1 MNNKDRDIAVSVNG
15 IKIVKSI
22 PSRML
27 LTDFLRTIANKKS
40 VRFGC
45 EEGSCGACTVEID
58 GEIVKSCLVLAA
70 SVNGKVIKTVENYH
84 NDKIIENIQEA
95 FVGSHALQ
103 CGYCTSGM
111 IMSAAALIK
120 KSKGAPLSDDEI
132 KTGISGNICRCTG
145 YTNIIHAIK
154 VANSQAKPLG
164 KTELELKETKNWI
177 GQPLQR
183 REDIRLTSGR
193 GRYVDNYQET
203 GDLYAAVA
211 RSNQAHA
218 KIVQIDTSIAEGM
231 PGVNRVI
238 CGEEAKSYWKPLA
251 PTMEL
256 LDLKLPKRYA
266 LATEKTIFYGE
277 ALALIIA
284 DDPYIAED
292 AARSVHV
299 SYEPL
304 PVNTDPQ
311 KSGTLNTDDDG
322 LLYPEW
328 GTNVQVA
335 FDFEHGN
342 IDEKFTSS
350 DLIID
355 EKISSHRYSA
365 MPMETRSARAAYDAA
380 EESIVVRASTQ
391 IPHQMRMAIGQVFGL
406 SESRIE
412 VLAGDVGGGFGAK
425 LSVDSEYFA
434 ILGSI
439 LCERPVNW
447 VETRTEWMHAG
458 PGARDYHTRSRM
470 AFTRTGKILAME
482 TKILADMGC
491 DGAERG
497 AGIGMPLNGG
507 NYAPGPYIID
517 TYRTH
522 VECVVTNKGPYNAYR
537 GYGKDLAN
545 MLIERI
551 LDQAADRLE
560 IDPIEIRR
568 RNLLTSYPFQL
579 VTGPIIENGSLRECL
594 DRLEANMKLSELREQ
609 QIAAVERG
617 RYLGMA
623 LIPYIEPAGA
633 TFPGSTSQNY
643 ESVTVKI
650 ASDGSVHVMTAM
662 QNIGQGI
669 ETAYAQVCADQIG
682 CAIKDVTVSWGD
694 TKAAPFGSGTFSS
707 RGAMFAVGAIINA
720 AEKLLSRIRI
730 GASVLLK
737 CTPEQIIINSGL
749 IINSIDKTQCTFK
762 ELAYAAYVQPGSE
775 IILAD
780 ADSPLLEAL
789 GTYRHPQVNW
799 KADDLGRMQFYPAH
813 ANGAAGALVEVD
825 VETGKIDIKKIW
837 MVADHGVILNPLLL
851 KGQIQGSIVQ
861 QIGGTIYENLEYS
874 ENGVP
879 FATTLKEYGMPT
891 VWTTPEIEIDH
902 LATHSPSTSIGAK
915 GAGEDGSIAT
925 STVLMAAVEDALR
938 PFNAKV
944 MSCPLSPA
952 KIREI
957 IKKATWEKA
966 DG

>member
-1 MNNKDRDIAVSVNG
+1 MNEEQHNISVTVNG
-15 IKIVKSI
+15 IKIVKSVS
-22 PSRML
+22 SRML
-27 LTDFLRTIANKKS
+27 LTDFLRIAANQKS

-45 EEGSCGACTVEID
+45 EEGACGACTIEIN
-58 GEIVKSCLVLAA
+58 GKTIKSCLALAISA
-70 SVNGKVIKTVENYH
+70 NGKVITTVENH
-84 NDKIIENIQEA
+84 CNDKVLEKVQEA
-95 FVGSHALQ
+95 FVSSHALQ

-111 IMSAAALIK
+111 IMSATALIK
-120 KSKGAPLSDDEI
+120 SANGKPLTEDAI
-132 KTGISGNICRCTG
+132 KNGIAGNICRCTG
-145 YTNIIHAIK
+145 YTNVVHAIK
-154 VANSQAKPLG
+154 VANSQAIPLG
-164 KTELELKETKNWI
+164 RTELELGETDNWI

-183 REDIRLTSGR
+183 REDKRLTSGR

-203 GDLYAAVA
+203 GDLYAAVT

-218 KIVQIDTSIAEGM
+218 KIINIDKSAAEAM
-231 PGVNRVI
+231 PGVHRVI
-238 CGEEAKSYWKPLA
+238 CGEEAKNYWKPLA

-266 LATEKTIFYGE
+266 LATEKTVFYGE
-277 ALALIIA
+277 PLALIIA
-284 DDPYIAED
+284 DNPYIAED
-292 AARSVHV
+292 AARSVNV
-299 SYEPL
+299 TYEPL
-304 PVNTDPQ
+304 PVNTSPHQ
-311 KSGTLNTDDDG
+311 SGCITANNDA

-328 GTNVQVA
+328 GTNVQVVL
-335 FDFEHGN
+335 DFEHGN
-342 IDEKFTSS
+342 IEEKFASA
-350 DLIID
+350 DLIVD
-355 EKISSHRYSA
+355 EEISSHRYSA
-365 MPMETRSARAAYDAA
+365 MPMETRSARASYDPD

-425 LSVDSEYFA
+425 LSIDSEYFA

-447 VETRTEWMHAG
+447 AESRSEWMHAG

-470 AFTRTGKILAME
+470 AFTRTGKIIAME
-482 TKILADMGC
+482 TNILADMGC
-491 DGAERG
+491 DGAERA

-545 MLIERI
+545 MLVERV

-560 IDPIEIRR
+560 IDPLEIRR
-568 RNLLTSYPFQL
+568 RNLLTKYPFQL
-579 VTGPIIENGSLRECL
+579 VTGPIIENGSVRECL
-594 DRLEANMKLSELREQ
+594 DKLETNMGLKGLRAEQ
-609 QIAAVERG
+609 MSALENG

-643 ESVTVKI
+643 ESVTIKI
-650 ASDGSVHVMTAM
+650 ASDGSVHVVTAM

-669 ETAYAQVCADQIG
+669 ETAYAQVCADKLS

-694 TKAAPFGSGTFSS
+694 TKATPFGSGTFSS

-720 AEKLLSRIRI
+720 TDMLLPRIRV
-730 GASVLLK
+730 GASVLLDCK
-737 CTPEQIIINSGL
+737 PEDVLIKKGIISCAVK
-749 IINSIDKTQCTFK
+749 KTKCTFK
-762 ELAYAAYVQPGSE
+762 ELAYAAYVQPGAE

-780 ADSPLLEAL
+780 ADAPLLEAL

-825 VETGKIDIKKIW
+825 IETGKIDVKKIW
-837 MVADHGVILNPLLL
+837 MVADHGVVLNPLLL

-861 QIGGTIYENLEYS
+861 QLGGTLYENLEYS
-874 ENGVP
+874 KEGIP
-879 FATTLKEYGMPT
+879 SATTLKEYGMPT
-891 VWTTPEIEIDH
+891 VWAAPEMEIDH
-902 LATHSPSTSIGAK
+902 IVTHSPSNSVGAK

-938 PFNAKV
+938 PLNIKV

-952 KIREI
+952 KIREM
-957 IKKATWEKA
+957 IKKAQ
-966 DG
+966 

>member
-1 MNNKDRDIAVSVNG
+1 MSEKKHVLSLTVNG
-15 IKIVKSI
+15 KKITTSVS
-22 PSRML
+22 SRLL
-27 LTDFLRTIANKKS
+27 LTDLLRTAANQKS

-45 EEGSCGACTVEID
+45 EEGACGACTIEMN
-58 GEIVKSCLVLAA
+58 GKTVKSCLILAISA
-70 SVNGKVIKTVENYH
+70 DKKVITTVENH
-84 NDKIIENIQEA
+84 PNDKILEKVQEA
-95 FVGSHALQ
+95 FAGSHALQ

-111 IMSAAALIK
+111 IMSATALIK
-120 KSKGAPLSDDEI
+120 TANGKPLTDDAVKE
-132 KTGISGNICRCTG
+132 GIAGNICRCTG
-145 YTNIIHAIK
+145 YTNIVHAIK
-154 VANSQAKPLG
+154 VANLQASPLA
-164 KTELELKETKNWI
+164 KTESELRDSDSWI

-183 REDIRLTSGR
+183 REDKRLTSGR
-193 GRYVDNYQET
+193 GRYVDNYQEV
-203 GDLYAAVA
+203 GDLYAAVT

-218 KIVQIDTSIAEGM
+218 KIVHIDTSVAESM
-231 PGVNRVI
+231 HGVHKVI
-238 CGEEAKSYWKPLA
+238 CGDDAKNYWNPLA

-266 LATEKTIFYGE
+266 LATGKTVFYGE
-277 ALALIIA
+277 ALALVIA

-292 AARSVHV
+292 AALSVKV
-299 SYEPL
+299 TYEPL
-304 PVNTDPQ
+304 TVNTDPYQ
-311 KSGTLNTDDDG
+311 SSCVAVDSDAI
-322 LLYPEW
+322 LYPEW
-328 GTNVQVA
+328 GTNIQVA
-335 FDFEHGN
+335 LDFEHGDV
-342 IDEKFTSS
+342 DEKFASA

-365 MPMETRSARAAYDAA
+365 MPMETRSARAVYDPN
-380 EESIVVRASTQ
+380 EKSIVVRASTQ

-406 SESRIE
+406 SESRIK

-425 LSVDSEYFA
+425 LSIDSEYFA

-447 VETRTEWMHAG
+447 VENRSEWMHAG

-470 AFTRTGKILAME
+470 AFTRSGKILAME

-545 MLIERI
+545 MLIERV

-560 IDPIEIRR
+560 IDPLEIRR
-568 RNLLTSYPFQL
+568 RNLLTKYPFQL
-579 VTGPIIENGSLRECL
+579 VTGPIIENGSIRECL
-594 DRLEANMKLSELREQ
+594 DKLEINMGLKELRTQ
-609 QIAAVERG
+609 QIAALENG
-617 RYLGMA
+617 RYLGMS

-643 ESVTVKI
+643 ESITLKI
-650 ASDGSVHVMTAM
+650 ASDGSVHVVTAM

-669 ETAYAQVCADQIG
+669 ETAYAQVCADQLG

-694 TKAAPFGSGTFSS
+694 TKSTPFGSGTFSS

-720 AEKLLSRIRI
+720 TEILLPRIRI

-737 CTPEQIIINSGL
+737 CKPEDVIIRRGIISDGVNIN
-749 IINSIDKTQCTFK
+749 QCTFK
-762 ELAYAAYVQPGSE
+762 ELAYAAYVQPGAE

-799 KADDLGRMQFYPAH
+799 KPDDLGRMQFYPAH

-825 VETGKIDIKKIW
+825 IETGRIDVKKIW

-861 QIGGTIYENLEYS
+861 QLGGTIYENLEYS
-874 ENGVP
+874 KDGIP
-879 FATTLKEYGMPT
+879 YATTLKEYGIPT
-891 VWTTPEIEIDH
+891 VWATPEIEIDH
-902 LATHSPSTSIGAK
+902 ITTHSPSTSIGAK

-938 PFNAKV
+938 PFNIKV
-944 MSCPLSPA
+944 MSCPLSPSRMREM
-952 KIREI
+952 IRT
-957 IKKATWEKA
+957 AQRNR
-966 DG
+966 